1 MTDHTDRSHLIG
13 LATDLYQLT
22 MGASYYAC
30 DMHAPATFSLFV
42 RRLPQNRSFLVAA
55 GVCEALARLAEL
67 RFDGAAIDYL
77 RSIGQIREDFLEWLR
92 ELRFEGDV
100 WAVPEG
106 RIVFSEEPIIEVT
119 APVIQAQIAE
129 TMLINTLH
137 FSTSVASKAARCVA
151 AAPGKR
157 LIEFGLRRTPS
168 IDASVE
174 VARAAYLAGFA
185 GTSNL
190 LAGERWGIPVS
201 GTVAHSFIQAHESE
215 LEAFRNFMRTFPGPV
230 TLLVDTYDSIQGT
243 RHAVQVAR
251 ELASE
256 GCTLGAIRIDSGDL
270 VAISREARRVLDDAG
285 FTDVRIIASGGLD
298 EVDLVELTAANVP
311 VDAYGVGTQLG
322 TVADAPYLDMVYKL
336 VEFDNRPVLKLSTGK
351 QTLIGAKQ
359 VWRRTGSDGLFA
371 GDIIAARAEPAPG
384 NGYERL
390 LEPVVQ
396 GGRITCSVDLHEA
409 RERHRREIEKLPPD
423 LLRIAGQRANYPVDV
438 SDSLAARQ
446 QAAVDAARRREGIPA
461 PAG

>member
-1 MTDHTDRSHLIG
+1 MSDDMTRAHTIA

-30 DMHAPATFSLFV
+30 DMQERATFSLFV

-55 GVCEALARLAEL
+55 GVCAALERLCEL
-67 RFDGAAIDYL
+67 RFDGQAIDYL
-77 RSIGQIREDFLEWLR
+77 RSTGQIRTDFLEWLR

-106 RIVFSEEPIIEVT
+106 RVVFGEEPIVEVT
-119 APVIQAQIAE
+119 APVIQAQLAE

-137 FSTSVASKAARCVA
+137 FPTAVASKAARCVA
-151 AAPGKR
+151 AAGGKR

-174 VARAAYLAGFA
+174 VARCAYLVGFA
-185 GTSNL
+185 ATSNL

-201 GTVAHSFIQAHESE
+201 GTVAHAFIQAHASE
-215 LEAFRNFMRTFPGPV
+215 VEAFRNFTRTFPGPV
-230 TLLVDTYDSIQGT
+230 TLLVDTYDPIQGT

-251 ELASE
+251 ELEAE

-270 VAISREARRVLDDAG
+270 VSVSREARRVLDEAG
-285 FTDVRIIASGGLD
+285 YTSVRIVASGGLD
-298 EVDLVELTAANVP
+298 EVDLVELTAAKVP

-336 VEFDNRPVLKLSTGK
+336 VDFGGRPALKLSTGK

-359 VWRRTGSDGLFA
+359 VWRRTGPDGRFA
-371 GDIIAARAEPAPG
+371 GDVIATRDEPAPG
-384 NGYERL
+384 PDYEPL
-390 LEPVVQ
+390 LEPVI
-396 GGRITCSVDLHEA
+396 GGGTITCSLDLQEA
-409 RERHRREIEKLPPD
+409 RARHQSEIAKLPPD
-423 LLRIAGQRANYPVDV
+423 LLRIAGQRANYPVEV
-438 SDSLAARQ
+438 SPSLATRQ
-446 QAAVDAARRREGIPA
+446 QAAVEAARRREGIPT
-461 PAG
+461 PAT